1 MKVNSCARH
10 KIQVNSVVRCPM
22 GGTVKVRES
31 DAMVCLRLDGSYYIF
46 SYRRMALF
54 NKHINYFIFHT
65 CD

>member
-31 DAMVCLRLDGSYYIF
+31 DAMVLSSLDGSC
-46 SYRRMALF
+46 YRLS
-54 NKHINYFIFHT
+54 
-65 CD
+65 